1 MQEDED
7 TSQIFHESHVTLMP
21 KPDKDVT
28 RTKDGTKKPQT
39 TIPHERRCKSCT
51 QNVSKSDQQR
61 PDRSLTPGDQGGS
74 PGRGA
79 SRPTELAVWINQKRS
94 DARIHAAAKTQRRF
108 LVVPGRSKVGLGGRP
123 PPRQP
128 RLPGQGRSSFAY
140 SPALRSASGR
150 KASRLDLEKQEHPRS
165 RRTPLPVQKTGA
177 NLQKSYQN

>member
-7 TSQIFHESHVTLMP
+7 TSQTFHESHVTLMP
-21 KPDKDVT
+21 KPDKGVT
-28 RTKDGTKKPQT
+28 RTKDGTKTPQT
-39 TIPHERRCKSCT
+39 TIPHECRCKSYT

-61 PDRSLTPGDQGGS
+61 PDRSLTPGDQGS
-74 PGRGA
+74 YPGTRGQSA
-79 SRPTELAVWINQKRS
+79 NGTRRVDKPQKERRSHTCSSKNPTP
-94 DARIHAAAKTQRRF
+94 
-108 LVVPGRSKVGLGGRP
+108 VPGRSKVGLRGRP

-150 KASRLDLEKQEHPRS
+150 KASRLDPEKQECPRS
-165 RRTPLPVQKTGA
+165 RRTPPPVQKTGA